1 MRRVMVWGM
10 ELAVYYLLWL
20 VLVKPLLVYY
30 VVMMQE
36 MRELLTYYGGY

>member
-10 ELAVYYLLWL
+10 ELLVYYVLWL

-30 VVMMQE
+30 ASMARVINE
-36 MRELLTYYGGY
+36 MLALYGY

>member
-30 VVMMQE
+30 ACMARVINE
-36 MRELLTYYGGY
+36 MLALYGY

>member
-30 VVMMQE
+30 VIVIRQMQ
-36 MRELLTYYGGY
+36 ELLTYYGGY

>member
-10 ELAVYYLLWL
+10 ELAVYYFLWL
-20 VLVKPLLVYY
+20 VLVKPLLAYY

-36 MRELLTYYGGY
+36 MQALLMYYGY

>member
-20 VLVKPLLVYY
+20 VLVKPLLAYY
-30 VVMMQE
+30 AYMARVMSD
-36 MRELLTYYGGY
+36 LFAFYGY